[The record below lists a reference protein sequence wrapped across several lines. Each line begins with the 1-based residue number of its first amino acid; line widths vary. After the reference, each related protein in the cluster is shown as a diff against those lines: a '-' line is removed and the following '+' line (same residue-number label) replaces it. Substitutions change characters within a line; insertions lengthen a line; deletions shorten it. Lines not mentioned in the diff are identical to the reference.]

1 MAERAKILHNGDDQA
16 VQLPPSCRFPDGQT
30 EVLVRREGDRVILER
45 EPEPAADDE
54 WPPEFLATLGA
65 WDEEI
70 ERPPQGLITDLKD
83 PFADHEE

>member
-16 VQLPPSCRFPDGQT
+16 VQLPPSCRFPDDQT

-45 EPEPAADDE
+45 EAEQNDE

-65 WDEEI
+65 LKGVEL
-70 ERPPQGLITDLKD
+70 ERPPQRLITEIPN
-83 PFADHEE
+83 PFDDIEE